1 MPWQVRVRNVGI
13 DVVLHNRIDEVAAG
27 TGAAL
32 TGSRQ
37 VIERDVVSGVGIDEL
52 FARSNA
58 IAGSVILAANFAEV
72 AGPFGGAQNRED
84 GRSLA
89 LAAAPALIGGKEKEL
104 VFLDGTADRAAKD
117 VALERLFGQ
126 TVRKKV
132 VSGVQVGVAQKL
144 EPVSV
149 ESIGSRFR
157 NLIDD
162 SSGSPAVFCVVI
174 VGENLEFFDG
184 VWIGIYDNIVAEKI
198 GVVGAV
204 QQKGQG
210 LGTLA
215 ADGERIPR
223 AVIWI
228 RIKNASLEQAELKG
242 VAVSQ
247 RKIVD
252 HALILNFSEDSAGRI
267 HLDDVGS
274 DLDRLIFL
282 ADFQRDVEAAVLIQL
297 EDDAVL
303 EKG

>member
-1 MPWQVRVRNVGI
+1 MRPYC
-13 DVVLHNRIDEVAAG
+13 
-27 TGAAL
+27 
-32 TGSRQ
+32 
-37 VIERDVVSGVGIDEL
+37 
-52 FARSNA
+52 
-58 IAGSVILAANFAEV
+58 
-72 AGPFGGAQNRED
+72 
-84 GRSLA
+84 
-89 LAAAPALIGGKEKEL
+89 
-104 VFLDGTADRAAKD
+104 
-117 VALERLFGQ
+117 
-126 TVRKKV
+126 
-132 VSGVQVGVAQKL
+132 
-144 EPVSV
+144 
-149 ESIGSRFR
+149 
-157 NLIDD
+157 
-162 SSGSPAVFCVVI
+162 CVVI

-184 VWIGIYDNIVAEKI
+184 VWIGIYDDIVAEKI

-204 QQKGQG
+204 EQKGQG

-252 HALILNFSEDSAGRI
+252 HALILNFSEDGAGRI
-267 HLDDVGS
+267 HLDDVGG